1 MTKKSVSLI
10 GILFMLMTTVFI
22 ITSCSQPNKTSKPA
36 TTPTPAPTPKPT
48 PAPTPTPAPE
58 PTIEGITWKCTYT
71 TNTGWE
77 DTILTLNGT
86 TATFKDPGKDAV
98 TISCVIDKANKK
110 VKLVFSSTTDEYDY
124 VIKENGTILEFSMK
138 GVLKHKFKKM

>member
-10 GILFMLMTTVFI
+10 GVLFVLVTTVFV
-22 ITSCSQPNKTSKPA
+22 ITGCKQANKTPA
-36 TTPTPAPTPKPT
+36 QEPAPTPAPAPT
-48 PAPTPTPAPE
+48 PTPTPAPE
-58 PTIEGITWKCTYT
+58 PSIEGIQWKCTYT

-98 TISCVIDKANKK
+98 DIACVIDKANKK
-110 VKLVFSSTTDEYDY
+110 VKLVFSSGSIDEYDY
-124 VIKENGTILEFSMK
+124 AVKENGTVLEFSMK
-138 GVLKHKFKKM
+138 GALKHKFKKM

>member
-10 GILFMLMTTVFI
+10 GVLFVLVTAVFV
-22 ITSCSQPNKTSKPA
+22 ITGCKQANKTPA
-36 TTPTPAPTPKPT
+36 QEPAPTPAPAPT
-48 PAPTPTPAPE
+48 PTPTPAPE
-58 PTIEGITWKCTYT
+58 PTIEGIQWKCTYT
-71 TNTGWE
+71 TSKDWE
-77 DTILTLNGT
+77 DTILTFNGT